1 MTNDKS
7 MAFLIQPTPTRAF
20 RRLNEGETVCASFDD
35 LLALQDRI
43 QCDLYITLPDDY
55 GQRRVFL
62 YDP

>member
-1 MTNDKS
+1 MCL
-7 MAFLIQPTPTRAF
+7 LICPTPTRAYQ
-20 RRLNEGETVCASFDD
+20 RLGEGETVANSLEE

-43 QCDLYITLPDDY
+43 QCDIYITLPDDY